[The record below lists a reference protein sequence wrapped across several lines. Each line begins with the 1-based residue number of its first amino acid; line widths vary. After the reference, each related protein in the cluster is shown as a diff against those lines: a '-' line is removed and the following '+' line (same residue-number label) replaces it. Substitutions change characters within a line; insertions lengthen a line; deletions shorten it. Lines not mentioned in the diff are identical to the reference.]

1 MNQTVKVHL
10 ALTTVAVLYSA
21 NYSIAKSVTPAYI
34 LPFGL
39 VGLRVMVGSGLFW
52 LTHRL
57 TTHRDVLS
65 PDGLPGSN
73 FSRGGHPQRTVSRRD
88 YYLLFLCGLCGIAV
102 NQLLFIKGLSLTS
115 PINAS
120 LLVTTTPILVFL
132 LSAVVLKERI
142 TGVKAAG
149 LLLGAGGTVMLLAGK
164 DFSFNSRTL
173 AGDLILLL
181 STVFFGTYL
190 ILVKP
195 LSAKYSALTITRWAF
210 VFGLIPVVP
219 FSMGE
224 IGQVDWAAM
233 PLLTWLAL
241 AFIILGATVLAYLLN
256 NWTLQY
262 VTPSVVGIYIY
273 LQPLLASLI
282 AVGLGQD
289 SLTPD
294 KVLLGGMILL
304 GVYLVGRK

>member
-21 NYSIAKSVTPAYI
+21 NYSIAKSVTPAHI

-57 TTHRDVLS
+57 ITHRVASS
-65 PDGLPGSN
+65 PNGLPPGD
-73 FSRGGHPQRTVSRRD
+73 FSRSGHRQRITSRRD
-88 YYLLFLCGLCGIAV
+88 YYLLFACGLCGIAA

-120 LLVTTTPILVFL
+120 LLLTTTPILVFL
-132 LSAVVLKERI
+132 ISAVVLKERI
-142 TGVKAAG
+142 TGVKAVG
-149 LLLGAGGTVMLLAGK
+149 LLLGAGGTMLLLAGK
-164 DFSFNSRTL
+164 DFSFTGRTL

-210 VFGLIPVVP
+210 GFGLIPVVP
-219 FSMGE
+219 LSLGE
-224 IGQVDWAAM
+224 IGQVNWAAL
-233 PLLTWLAL
+233 PLSIWLAL
-241 AFIILGATVLAYLLN
+241 AFVILGATVLAYLLN
-256 NWTLQY
+256 NWTLQH
-262 VTPSVVGIYIY
+262 VTPSVVGIYLY
-273 LQPLLASLI
+273 LQPLLVSLF

-289 SLTPD
+289 ALTPD
-294 KVLLGGMILL
+294 KVLLGAMILL